1 MALQITITF
10 KRKKKADLK
19 TRVEQLEEGFNQIMA
34 TQAEFEARLIE
45 ADLETD
51 RLALEIQALRDQIA
65 AGGMTAAAEADVLAR
80 LDATIAKLKGVGKP
94 PEA

>member
-1 MALQITITF
+1 MALQITIKF
-10 KRKKKADLK
+10 KRKKKADLEG
-19 TRVEQLEEGFNQIMA
+19 RVEQLEEGINQIMA